1 MKFDFSKSTDA
12 DLQNKYQLDKLD
24 IVNKNI
30 LYITHVVDKI
40 SLMVIELKNS
50 AKLQKQVDD
59 YFEQD
64 DLETNRSAPLEDMA
78 QDGNNTD
85 KSSN

>member
-78 QDGNNTD
+78 QDGNSTD